1 MISFFTDFPEY
12 RIAEPFLDI
21 TWGGM
26 QTDDTTLKEF
36 TNHAW
41 ERFNPYSDNRLEY
54 IVTFWQGHGLSM
66 NGSYESFWEFESW
79 IYRQAAI
86 WREKNPNRVYG
97 ARDPALWKE
106 LLSIARDMAIYGAYC
121 TTSALKLNGRW
132 VKWEGRKSEVTRGL
146 PFFIVDGCEKLHR
159 IYGLNIIVSYV
170 ICATTAYEK
179 DNLVSLGSLTRQV
192 VANIETVTGN
202 LPTILW

>member
-1 MISFFTDFPEY
+1 
-12 RIAEPFLDI
+12 
-21 TWGGM
+21 
-26 QTDDTTLKEF
+26 
-36 TNHAW
+36 
-41 ERFNPYSDNRLEY
+41 
-54 IVTFWQGHGLSM
+54 M